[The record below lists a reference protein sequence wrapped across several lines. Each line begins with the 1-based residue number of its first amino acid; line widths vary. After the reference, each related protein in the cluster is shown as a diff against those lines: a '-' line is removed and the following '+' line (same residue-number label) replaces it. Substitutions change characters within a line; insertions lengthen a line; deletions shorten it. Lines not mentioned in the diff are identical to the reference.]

1 MMIAAAILALSMT
14 AGEPL
19 SGFTRETGIVYAE
32 PGGKSLRGDLYLPD
46 RPLAEGER
54 RPAVV
59 IIHGG
64 AWIGGRRSQL
74 SYYARNFARHGY
86 VAFAIEYRRMPRHPF
101 PACLHDC
108 KAAVRWLHIHADDYD
123 IDPTKIAALGGSA
136 GGHLAAFLAVTD
148 ASDGFEGTDNL
159 GHPSTIRAAVSL
171 YGALDLTQ
179 FGEGAKSRGRVR
191 DGFLKAFAGREGMKT
206 GDPLAW
212 ASPISY
218 IDRHAAPVMLIH
230 GTRDMLVDHEQS
242 ERFQARM
249 QEKGVEAPLILVPGR
264 NHGFDF
270 IFWRQREDL
279 LEKMVAFCNEHLGI
293 EPEPVAYSALDEP
306 HPGRY
311 ADGTPVMSPGKTR
324 RASELDTAMQQAK
337 SAE

>member
-1 MMIAAAILALSMT
+1 MVIAAAIMAMSIT

-32 PGGKSLRGDLYLPD
+32 PDGQSLRGDLYLPD
-46 RPLAEGER
+46 TPVAEGER
-54 RPAVV
+54 RPAIV

-64 AWIGGRRSQL
+64 AWLAGGRSQL
-74 SYYARNFARHGY
+74 AYYARNFARRGY

-101 PACLHDC
+101 PACLYDC
-108 KAAVRWLHIHADDYD
+108 KAAVRWLRIHADDYH
-123 IDPTKIAALGGSA
+123 IDSTKIAALGGSA
-136 GGHLAAFLAVTD
+136 GAHLAAFLAVTD
-148 ASDGFEGTDNL
+148 ASDGLEGTDNL

-179 FGEGAKSRGRVR
+179 FAERKGRTSGRLR
-191 DGFLKAFAGREGMKT
+191 DRYLKAFTARPGHKG
-206 GDPLAW
+206 GDTLEW

-242 ERFQARM
+242 ERFHERM
-249 QEKGVEAPLILVPGR
+249 QEAGVDAPLILIPGR

-270 IFWRQREDL
+270 FFWRQRQEL
-279 LEKMVAFCNEHLGI
+279 LDKMVAFCNEHLGV
-293 EPEPVAYSALDEP
+293 EPEPVATATTGEP
-306 HPGRY
+306 AEATY
-311 ADGTPVMSPGKTR
+311 ADGTPRVAASPHT
-324 RASELDTAMQQAK
+324 E
-337 SAE
+337 